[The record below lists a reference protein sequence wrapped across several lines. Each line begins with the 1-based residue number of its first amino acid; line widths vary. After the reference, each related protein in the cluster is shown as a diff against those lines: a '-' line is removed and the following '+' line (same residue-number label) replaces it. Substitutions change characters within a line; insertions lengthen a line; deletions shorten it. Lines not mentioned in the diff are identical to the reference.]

1 MKPDG
6 MDDTIGS
13 IKPPPKT
20 DTIPQELN
28 HLLMLSLPK
37 LTSLIHN
44 STILPKASQVID
56 SKLNGVD
63 FSRLMKVVSLLSK
76 LDQMTDLDFGLTM
89 LWLLITGA
97 CTEPD
102 IKKVKLSFKRDIMIL
117 KFICSKMVEVLP
129 LMPTGTLKN
138 LPILSQFMF
147 TTQLS
152 LTDIL
157 QRQYI

>member
-13 IKPPPKT
+13 IKNPPKT
-20 DTIPQELN
+20 DTIPKDLN

-37 LTSLIHN
+37 LTSLTNN

-63 FSRLMKVVSLLSK
+63 FSRLMKVVCLLSK
-76 LDQMTDLDFGLTM
+76 LDQMMDLDFGLTM

-97 CTEPD
+97 CTEPHMLR
-102 IKKVKLSFKRDIMIL
+102 VKLNFQRDIMRL
-117 KFICSKMVEVLP
+117 KFICSQMVEVTLP
-129 LMPTGTLKN
+129 LMPTGTKKGIKL
-138 LPILSQFMF
+138 ILNQFTF
-147 TTQLS
+147 TTHLS
-152 LTDIL
+152 E
-157 QRQYI
+157 